1 MTQDS
6 APRWPTAVSEP
17 SDLAPRPARRGR
29 RADGEASR
37 ARLLEAAGKLFA
49 SRGFAAT
56 STRML
61 AKAADVNLSAIAY
74 HFGDKDGL
82 YRAVLAH
89 IVGET
94 DSTIMR
100 AGRRLREQVEAA
112 GDDRAALARAAAA
125 FFRGLIE
132 VILGDERL
140 RWQMALVMREFYEP
154 SRHIQT
160 ILDARIHPLHDA
172 VAALVSRATGRPPE
186 AAETR
191 LLAAAVIGQCMALG
205 AARMVI
211 CARLGWDGYTPERVR
226 FVADTV
232 TPRLLAM
239 LGLSPAPGPEDGA

>member
-1 MTQDS
+1 MSQDNAPSRSAGAS
-6 APRWPTAVSEP
+6 APSAALRS
-17 SDLAPRPARRGR
+17 SRRSR

-56 STRML
+56 STRAL
-61 AKAADVNLSAIAY
+61 AKAAGVNLSAIAY

-100 AGRRLREQVEAA
+100 AGRRLREQVAAA
-112 GDDRAALARAAAA
+112 GDDRAALACAAAA
-125 FFRGLIE
+125 FFRDLIE

-154 SRHIQT
+154 SRHFQT
-160 ILDARIHPLHDA
+160 VLDARIHPLHDA
-172 VAALVSRATGRPPE
+172 VAALVSRATGQP
-186 AAETR
+186 AESVATR

-205 AARMVI
+205 AARVVI
-211 CARLGWDGYTPERVR
+211 CARVGWDRYTPERVR
-226 FVADTV
+226 FVADTLV
-232 TPRLLAM
+232 PRLLAM
-239 LGLSPAPGPEDGA
+239 LGLPSERGAENGA